1 MNKDDLFFLKVWA
14 ILIGIPILLN
24 VIMAYFLCEI
34 EAGYDYSWYS
44 GFWHGLC
51 VVGNFILCLFDNLR
65 LTKASTPSFPYYLCF
80 AIGII
85 FIAIIFTALQFMLD
99 TVMKKYIE
107 REFH

>member
-1 MNKDDLFFLKVWA
+1 MNKDYIFFSKAWA
-14 ILIGIPILLN
+14 ILIGIPLVLN
-24 VIMAYFLCEI
+24 VFLAYLLCEI

-51 VVGNFILCLFDNLR
+51 AVGNFILYVFDNSR
-65 LTKASTPSFPYYLCF
+65 LKIASAPSFPYYLCF